1 MASKVTGLEVKYTDD
16 DISTTPVPGATV
28 EVRDVT
34 DADPVTGAGAI
45 RLDDIVADGSGVI
58 PTTTLAGVAVGR
70 LLRFT
75 WKRESDGRSGT
86 ALRTTV
92 AV

>member
-1 MASKVTGLEVKYTDD
+1 MASKFTGLEVKYTDD
-16 DISTTPVPGATV
+16 DLNTTLVPGATV

-34 DADPVTGAGAI
+34 DADPITGAGAI
-45 RLDDIVADGSGVI
+45 RLADIVADGSGVI
-58 PTTTLAGVAVGR
+58 STTTLAGVAVGR

-75 WKRESDGRSGT
+75 WKRNSDGRAGT
-86 ALRTTV
+86 VLRTTV